1 MTKEITKREQALE
14 LHNKILVS
22 AALAQQNLWDMCSG
36 LKEMRDGKLYKE
48 LGYQNFEDYC
58 SAEFNM
64 GARNAR
70 HYISIIENISEEKRK
85 TFSAFGTSK
94 LMLLSTLSEPEQE
107 KITEEND
114 VESMTVRELEAQI
127 KELKEK
133 NSALK
138 LDLDELAE
146 EHERACEKANEDV
159 NKYRSGLRIAEA
171 QNDELRDQIKELES
185 RPIEVAVAESSED
198 VRRLKETIK
207 SLERSTEEQMERMEN
222 EHIEDV
228 RKLHRQH
235 SEELKEALSAQQLDY
250 DKQIE
255 ALERQKA
262 EIERRLTEASG
273 SSESADD
280 KQVFK
285 AYFTSAY
292 DAFNRMTGFAG
303 KSDNKE
309 FFRGKISKLIDSF
322 REAAE
327 RM

>member
-22 AALAQQNLWDMCSG
+22 AQLAQNNLWEMCSG
-36 LKEMRDGKLYKE
+36 LKQMRDGKLYKE

-70 HYISIIENISEEKRK
+70 YYISIIENISEEKRK

-114 VESMTVRELEAQI
+114 VESMTVRELEKEI
-127 KELKEK
+127 RELKEK

-185 RPIEVAVAESSED
+185 RPIEVAVAEPSED

-228 RKLHRQH
+228 RGIHKRY
-235 SEELKEALSAQQLDY
+235 KE
-250 DKQIE
+250 QIE
-255 ALERQKA
+255 KLEKK
-262 EIERRLTEASG
+262 L
-273 SSESADD
+273 SE
-280 KQVFK
+280 Q
-285 AYFTSAY
+285 
-292 DAFNRMTGFAG
+292 
-303 KSDNKE
+303 SDNKSDEEQAAFDIYLSYAHDALFNLVGSASRINKPGYNSRIKALLDE
-309 FFRGKISKLIDSF
+309 FRDMISKGGKS
-322 REAAE
+322 
-327 RM
+327 

>member
-36 LKEMRDGKLYKE
+36 LKQMRDGKLYKE
-48 LGYQNFEDYC
+48 LGYQNFEEYC
-58 SAEFNM
+58 NEEFNM
-64 GARNAR
+64 SRRNAY
-70 HYISIIENISEEKRK
+70 HYISVVENISPENVK
-85 TFSAFGTSK
+85 TFSHFGRSK

-146 EHERACEKANEDV
+146 EHERTCEKAKEDV

-185 RPIEVAVAESSED
+185 RPIEVAVAEPSED

-228 RKLHRQH
+228 RGLHKKY
-235 SEELKEALSAQQLDY
+235 SE
-250 DKQIE
+250 QIE
-255 ALERQKA
+255 KLEKELSEQSNNKSDEEQAAFDIYLSYAHDALFNLVGCASRINKPGYNSRIKA
-262 EIERRLTEASG
+262 LLDEFRDMISKG
-273 SSESADD
+273 
-280 KQVFK
+280 
-285 AYFTSAY
+285 
-292 DAFNRMTGFAG
+292 G
-303 KSDNKE
+303 KS
-309 FFRGKISKLIDSF
+309 
-322 REAAE
+322 
-327 RM
+327 

>member
-36 LKEMRDGKLYKE
+36 LKQMRDGKLYKE
-48 LGYQNFEDYC
+48 LGYQNFEEYC
-58 SAEFNM
+58 NEEFNM
-64 GARNAR
+64 SRRNAY
-70 HYISIIENISEEKRK
+70 HYISVVENISPENVK
-85 TFSAFGTSK
+85 TFSHFGRSK

-114 VESMTVRELEAQI
+114 VESMTVRELEKEI
-127 KELKEK
+127 RELKEK

-146 EHERACEKANEDV
+146 EHERTCEKANEDV

-185 RPIEVAVAESSED
+185 RPIEVAVAEPSED

-228 RKLHRQH
+228 RGIHKRY
-235 SEELKEALSAQQLDY
+235 KE
-250 DKQIE
+250 QIE
-255 ALERQKA
+255 KLEKK
-262 EIERRLTEASG
+262 L
-273 SSESADD
+273 SE
-280 KQVFK
+280 Q
-285 AYFTSAY
+285 
-292 DAFNRMTGFAG
+292 
-303 KSDNKE
+303 SDNKSDEEQAAFDIYLSYAHDALFNLVGCASRINKPGYNSRIKALLDE
-309 FFRGKISKLIDSF
+309 FRDMISKGGKS
-322 REAAE
+322 
-327 RM
+327 